1 MKKVSSIILSIYY
14 LLLLTETTNAFSVA
28 QQRLPS
34 FSSSSYL
41 NPTTSSNSNYVS
53 VSKRRTIATMM
64 TAMEAENLKGN
75 TTNNKKRMMLKRL
88 WHGML
93 KRKSSTIKMSPTSLR
108 AQGTSS
114 SKEQQRRL
122 SVYMGIITAC
132 FVRVTRP
139 IAIAAT
145 AVATVSDAA
154 DGPTSSSSLAVVKRF
169 VTLARGV
176 VTKQRWKP
184 IVAVLASMWMGFTIM
199 EAIKARKRQT
209 LDATSEWS
217 RYATNPAARGGAVMM
232 IALRLL
238 PLWLQ
243 QSFCKEGSEKRT
255 GLRQESG
262 ALFSDELLKLG
273 PLYIKLGQILSCREN
288 LLPEEWITAMA
299 RLQDR
304 VPAKSG
310 QEALE
315 LSYSAMSTTSSENN
329 NDDGRE
335 AFERIF
341 QNFDTKP
348 LAAASLG
355 QVHRAE
361 LRETGETV
369 AIKVQRSNL
378 RQIYDQ
384 DLALLSKIA
393 SMVDKIPQG
402 KGNVG
407 GISQSWTDIFDDAK
421 EILYREIDYR
431 DEADNAMRF
440 NRDFGLGLGGKEY
453 ATTAL
458 SLDGEALPSAAPWLR
473 SPSIYR
479 KLSSEKILVM
489 EYVPSIKIT
498 NIANITMEDREYLA
512 DSLARAYLRSFC
524 NNRFFS
530 TDPHPGNLGIEFIQ
544 PPEGS
549 SAAAKPK
556 PRLVMYDFGQAC
568 ELQSAQAEGILTTI
582 EAIVDMDPDRCVT
595 AFSKMGVLK
604 DGANFAKVRAK
615 IQDNFDTGKITV
627 KRKKL
632 KKAGYIFKD
641 ELPEEQQLATTA
653 TTTNTTTTTKVKDS
667 EVMGYFTLP
676 AEYAFVAR
684 ALSQMDGVGKV
695 LDPDFDFI
703 SSAAPYIVE
712 IKGTSTYLQDE
723 WKKWM
728 NGVSK
733 QFENWKL

>member
-1 MKKVSSIILSIYY
+1 MKIFSSF
-14 LLLLTETTNAFSVA
+14 LLLNSLFLSLITNTNAFSVPQL
-28 QQRLPS
+28 QQRVPS
-34 FSSSSYL
+34 FSSSFLKNARTRLSDDNYVTVATASASL
-41 NPTTSSNSNYVS
+41 MMTGISSTIMKEGFNSN
-53 VSKRRTIATMM
+53 
-64 TAMEAENLKGN
+64 ENN
-75 TTNNKKRMMLKRL
+75 TKSKRMMLKHF
-88 WHGML
+88 WHATKTKTS
-93 KRKSSTIKMSPTSLR
+93 KRTRQIMTSLR
-108 AQGTSS
+108 RPK
-114 SKEQQRRL
+114 KEHHSL
-122 SVYMGIITAC
+122 SIYMGLITAC
-132 FVRVTRP
+132 LLRVTHP
-139 IAIAAT
+139 IALAAK
-145 AVATVSDAA
+145 AVAAPVEL
-154 DGPTSSSSLAVVKRF
+154 GEAVAPSVLGRF
-169 VTLARGV
+169 GTLARRV
-176 VTKQRWKP
+176 LTVTKQQWKP
-184 IVAVLASMWMGFTIM
+184 ILAVLVSTWMVLSLI
-199 EAIKARKRQT
+199 ESKKACERQS

-217 RYATNPAARGGAVMM
+217 RYAMDPAARGGAVMM
-232 IALRLL
+232 ITFRLL
-238 PLWLQ
+238 PIWLR
-243 QSFCKEGSEKRT
+243 QSLCKEGSEEKT
-255 GLRQESG
+255 KLRAESG
-262 ALFSDELLKLG
+262 VLFADELLKLG

-288 LLPEEWITAMA
+288 LLPEEWISAME

-310 QEALE
+310 KEALE
-315 LSYSAMSTTSSENN
+315 LAYSAMSSGKSD
-329 NDDGRE
+329 DDGRE
-335 AFERIF
+335 AFERAF
-341 QNFDTKP
+341 QNFDSKP

-361 LRETGETV
+361 LKETGERV
-369 AIKVQRSNL
+369 AIKLQRPNL

-384 DLALLSKIA
+384 DLALLTKIA
-393 SMVDKIPQG
+393 TMVDKIPQG

-407 GISQSWTDIFDDAK
+407 GVSQSWTDIFADAK
-421 EILYREIDYR
+421 GILYREIDYR

-440 NRDFGLGLGGKEY
+440 NRDFGLGVGGKEY
-453 ATTAL
+453 PTTAL

-473 SPSIYR
+473 APHIYR
-479 KLSSEKILVM
+479 KQSSEKLLVM
-489 EYVPSIKIT
+489 EYVPSTKIT
-498 NIANITMEDREYLA
+498 NIVNITMEDREYLA
-512 DSLARAYLRSFC
+512 DSLARTYLRSFC

-544 PPEGS
+544 PPEGVNKD
-549 SAAAKPK
+549 AKPK

-582 EAIVDMDPDRCVT
+582 EAIVDMDADRCVT

-615 IQDNFDTGKITV
+615 VQDNFETGKITV

-632 KKAGYIFKD
+632 KKAGYKFKD
-641 ELPEEQQLATTA
+641 ELEQEQSTVASS
-653 TTTNTTTTTKVKDS
+653 TTTNTTTTTTAKVKDS

-728 NGVSK
+728 SSVTK
-733 QFENWKL
+733 QFDNWKL